1 MNGKR
6 DVMVCVTGQR
16 TCERLIREG
25 AQIAGIKGVGVH
37 VVHVAHEGERF
48 MSSAEKEAE
57 ALEYLLRRSNDVGA
71 DMTVLHARDPKAALC
86 DYAVRNGIGCVVLG
100 VAPGPDA
107 LAFARALEAKLPG
120 VEICPVMA

>member
-1 MNGKR
+1 MGKESR
-6 DVMVCVTGQR
+6 VLVCVTGQKS
-16 TCERLIREG
+16 CARLIHDGAEIAAEEG
-25 AQIAGIKGVGVH
+25 ASLS
-37 VVHVAHEGERF
+37 VVHVAKMGSNF
-48 MSSAEKEAE
+48 LGSASEAE

-71 DMTVLHARDPKAALC
+71 DMTVLHAKDPKGALC
-86 DYAVRNGIGCVVLG
+86 EYAQRNRIGCVVLG

>member
-1 MNGKR
+1 MSKR
-6 DVMVCVTGQR
+6 DVMVCVTGQKN
-16 TCERLIREG
+16 CERLIREG
-25 AQIAGIKGVGVH
+25 AQIAAIREVGVH

-48 MSSAEKEAE
+48 MGSAENEAE
-57 ALEYLLRRSNDVGA
+57 ALEYLLRRSNDVA
-71 DMTVLHARDPKAALC
+71 DMTVLHAKDPKGALC
-86 DYAVRNGIGCVVLG
+86 EYAQRNRIGCVVLG

>member
-1 MNGKR
+1 MSKR
-6 DVMVCVTGQR
+6 DVMVCVTGQKN
-16 TCERLIREG
+16 CERLIREG
-25 AQIAGIKGVGVH
+25 AQIAAIREVGVH

-48 MSSAEKEAE
+48 MGSAENEAE

-71 DMTVLHARDPKAALC
+71 DMTVLHAKDPKGALC
-86 DYAVRNGIGCVVLG
+86 EYAQRNRLGCVVLG

-107 LAFARALEAKLPG
+107 LACARALEAKLPG

>member
-1 MNGKR
+1 MNDKR

-16 TCERLIREG
+16 TCERLIHEG
-25 AQIAGIKGVGVH
+25 AQIAQIKGVGVH

-48 MSSAEKEAE
+48 MGGDENEAE

-71 DMTVLHARDPKAALC
+71 DMTVLHAKDPKAALC
-86 DYAVRNGIGCVVLG
+86 EYAVGHDIGCVVLG
-100 VAPGPDA
+100 VTPGPDA
-107 LAFARALEAKLPG
+107 RAFARALEAKLTG

>member
-1 MNGKR
+1 MSKR
-6 DVMVCVTGQR
+6 DVMVCVTGQKN
-16 TCERLIREG
+16 CERLIREG
-25 AQIAGIKGVGVH
+25 AQIAAIREVGVH
-37 VVHVAHEGERF
+37 VVHVAHEGEWF
-48 MSSAEKEAE
+48 MGSAENEAE

-71 DMTVLHARDPKAALC
+71 DMTVLHAKDPRGALC
-86 DYAVRNGIGCVVLG
+86 EYAQRNRIGCVVLG